1 MPMQGKKH
9 YNEKLFVHFQL
20 SAIVPEDNFYRRLK
34 HILDLNFLY
43 ELTQPYYGN
52 EGQKSI
58 DPVVFMKLM
67 LVGYF
72 ENLNSD
78 RRIIDQSRLRLDILY
93 FLGYDIDESLPWHST
108 LSRTRQL
115 YGEAVFLEMFRRVLG
130 MCVQAG
136 MVGGKRQA
144 LDSAYIKANASMDS
158 LKEKSELEV
167 LKQEVLHDA
176 ATYSKELKANED
188 KEGNTKQKDEGPHD
202 KSKLEVSREKKKEV
216 EAHHR
221 WKEETYKDQPKGRI
235 KSSEDTFEDEL
246 ETDEQ
251 RRGKYLSNYTHYSS
265 TDPDS
270 RVSTKPGKARAL
282 NYTAQTSVDTQQHV
296 ITNIN
301 ADYSDK
307 RDSECLATAL
317 NKTEAN
323 LQAYGMKIK
332 ELLADAGYSSGSAL
346 KYLKFKGITA
356 YIPNFGQYKAHRE
369 GFWYNEEKD
378 QYECERGNNAVLPYK
393 RTLTDSKGYTKRIYR
408 SDNSKCKDC
417 PLRTSCIGK
426 SDFKKIED
434 SIDKPYYDEMHRRL
448 QTRSARL
455 YKKLRSA
462 TVEPVLGT
470 LINFMGLRRIGSRGI
485 KQANKY
491 MLGAATAY
499 NLKKW
504 LRYVI
509 RKSGAA
515 AQQISP
521 VGTNEAKKASK
532 GLLKIFDEY
541 SILYSTIIQT
551 KNHHHIIP
559 YRVLYQ

>member
-1 MPMQGKKH
+1 MQGKKH
-9 YNEKLFVHFQL
+9 YHEKLFVHFQL
-20 SAIVPEDNFYRRLK
+20 SNVVPEDNFYRRLK
-34 HILDLNFLY
+34 HILDLNFIY
-43 ELTQPYYGN
+43 EKTKHYYGN

-58 DPVVFMKLM
+58 DPVVFIKLM
-67 LVGYF
+67 LIGYF

-78 RRIIDQSRLRLDILY
+78 RRIIDHSRMRLDILY
-93 FLGYDIDESLPWHST
+93 FIGYDIDEPLPWHST

-115 YGEAVFLEMFRRVLG
+115 YGEEIFLEMFRRVLSL
-130 MCVQAG
+130 CVKAG

-158 LKEKSELEV
+158 LKEKPELQAIEEEV
-167 LKQEVLHDA
+167 MQDA
-176 ATYSKELKANED
+176 VTYSKELKANED
-188 KEGNTKQKDEGPHD
+188 ENGSTNNKEEEGPQD
-202 KSKLEVSREKKKEV
+202 KSKRVISSEKKKEV

-221 WKEETYKDQPKGRI
+221 WKEETYKAQPKGRS
-235 KSSEDTFEDEL
+235 KSSEDTFEDER
-246 ETDEQ
+246 EEDEQ
-251 RRGKYLSNYTHYSS
+251 RRGKYVSNHTHYSS

-282 NYTAQTSVDTQQHV
+282 NYTAQTSVDTLQHV

-307 RDSECLATAL
+307 RDSECLATAV

-323 LQAYGMKIK
+323 LQPYGMKIE

-346 KYLKFKGITA
+346 KYLEFKGITG
-356 YIPNFGQYKAHRE
+356 YIPNFGQYKPHRE
-369 GFWYNEEKD
+369 GFRYDKAKD
-378 QYECERGNNAVLPYK
+378 QYECERGNKALLPYK

-417 PLRTSCIGK
+417 PLRTTCIGK

-434 SIDKPYYDEMHRRL
+434 SIDKPYYDRMYQRL
-448 QTRSARL
+448 QTRKAKI

-470 LINFMGLRRIGSRGI
+470 LINFLGLRRIRSRGI
-485 KQANKY
+485 GQANKI

-504 LRYVI
+504 IKYVM
-509 RKSGAA
+509 RKSAA
-515 AQQISP
+515 PTQQTS
-521 VGTNEAKKASK
+521 TNIITKAKKAAKS
-532 GLLKIFDEY
+532 LLKMFTEY
-541 SILYSTIIQT
+541 STLYSGT
-551 KNHHHIIP
+551 HIKI
-559 YRVLYQ
+559 YTAT